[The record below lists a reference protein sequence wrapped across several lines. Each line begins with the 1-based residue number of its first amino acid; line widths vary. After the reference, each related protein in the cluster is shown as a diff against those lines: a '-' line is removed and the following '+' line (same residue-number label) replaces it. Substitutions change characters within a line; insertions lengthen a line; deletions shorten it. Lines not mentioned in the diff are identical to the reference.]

1 MVSQNEVIGTV
12 EYVNTS
18 VNVISVKVYDASAN
32 ANVTRQVNVNDD
44 TRIITKAAPGGIRH
58 IEAGDRLV
66 VVGHLNREYSSPIPL

>member
-18 VNVISVKVYDASAN
+18 VNISVKVYDASAN

-44 TRIITKAAPGGIRH
+44 TRIINQSGQAVYKAH
-58 IEAGDRLV
+58 
-66 VVGHLNREYSSPIPL
+66 